1 MTKLTWVG
9 GLLITAFGLA
19 LWALGW
25 FLNTYTGE
33 PGDADIGAG
42 ILSLAGLPIAVVG
55 AVLLIVGA
63 IAAGIKWIRNRRAQ
77 DAA

>member
-9 GLLITAFGLA
+9 GLLTTAFGLA

-42 ILSLAGLPIAVVG
+42 ILSLAGLPIAIVG

-63 IAAGIKWIRNRRAQ
+63 VAAGVKRIRNRKAQ
-77 DAA
+77 DTA

>member
-1 MTKLTWVG
+1 MTKLTWIG
-9 GLLITAFGLA
+9 GLVITAFGLA
-19 LWALGW
+19 IWALGW

-42 ILSLAGLPIAVVG
+42 ILSLAGLPIAIVGVILVVVG
-55 AVLLIVGA
+55 ATV
-63 IAAGIKWIRNRRAQ
+63 AGVNRIRKRKAQ

>member
-1 MTKLTWVG
+1 MTKLTWIG
-9 GLLITAFGLA
+9 GLVITAFGLA
-19 LWALGW
+19 IWALGW

-42 ILSLAGLPIAVVG
+42 ILSLAGLPIAIVGVILVVVG
-55 AVLLIVGA
+55 ATV
-63 IAAGIKWIRNRRAQ
+63 AGVNRIRKSKAQ